1 MCVPSLYL
9 LFSNTSDSLS
19 RTSFL
24 AKLEMNGFSERAIR
38 GVENWLDCQAQRGVT
53 SGAKPRWQT
62 CTSGFSQG
70 SVVGPR
76 LFTVFMNTMSSGKVG
91 TPRKSGD
98 DTQREGTDSTLGCVS
113 QSFASRSRRATLSL
127 WLL

>member
-1 MCVPSLYL
+1 MYL
-9 LFSNTSDSLS
+9 EFSNTSDSLS

-38 GVENWLDCQAQRGVT
+38 GVENWLDYQAQGGVT
-53 SGAKPRWQT
+53 SGAKPSWQT

-70 SVVGPR
+70 SVLGPR
-76 LFTVFMNTMSSGKVG
+76 PFTVFMNTMSSGKDG

-98 DTQREGTDSTLGCVS
+98 DTQREGRDSTLGCAS
-113 QSFASRSRRATLSL
+113 QSFASRCRKTTLSL